1 MFHGDIVLVGEN
13 EEVLEMDIAM
23 VAEQCE
29 CTHRTAHLVM
39 VRIVTFMLCIF
50 YQYFG
55 HLMPRANSLERT
67 LILGKIVG
75 RRRRGQ
81 QRMRQLDGTI
91 DSMDVSLSKL
101 WEIVMDRE
109 PWHAAVHGAAKSRTR
124 LSYGTTTY
132 FTTIK
137 KKFFMDEGAETK
149 EAKG

>member
-81 QRMRQLDGTI
+81 QRMRQLDGIIGTMNM
-91 DSMDVSLSKL
+91 SVSKL
-101 WEIVMDRE
+101 
-109 PWHAAVHGAAKSRTR
+109 
-124 LSYGTTTY
+124 
-132 FTTIK
+132 
-137 KKFFMDEGAETK
+137 
-149 EAKG
+149 

>member
-55 HLMPRANSLERT
+55 HLMPRANSLQKT
-67 LILGKIVG
+67 LMLGKTEG
-75 RRRRGQ
+75 SRRRG
-81 QRMRQLDGTI
+81 
-91 DSMDVSLSKL
+91 
-101 WEIVMDRE
+101 DR
-109 PWHAAVHGAAKSRTR
+109 
-124 LSYGTTTY
+124 
-132 FTTIK
+132 
-137 KKFFMDEGAETK
+137 
-149 EAKG
+149 